1 MSSKE
6 RKGVNI
12 DHELA
17 REIESLP
24 DSVHESLSS
33 MTRRL
38 LTEAINSRK
47 GGRLEPETV
56 QHAFNSWSK
65 SELIEHLDNLVN
77 FIMRMHSEELR
88 KQEVAEVALHFVMSL
103 IEQDDVMNEDIVLL
117 SQLLE
122 MSPEETTKLT
132 KIRNYA
138 IKQASKAAE

>member
-24 DSVHESLSS
+24 DSVHENLSS

-38 LTEAINSRK
+38 LTEAINYRK

-56 QHAFNSWSK
+56 QHAFSSWSK
-65 SELIEHLDNLVN
+65 SELIEHLDN
-77 FIMRMHSEELR
+77 SEELK

-103 IEQDDVMNEDIVLL
+103 IEQDDAMNEDIILL
-117 SQLLE
+117 SQFLD

-138 IKQASKAAE
+138 IKQSSQAAE